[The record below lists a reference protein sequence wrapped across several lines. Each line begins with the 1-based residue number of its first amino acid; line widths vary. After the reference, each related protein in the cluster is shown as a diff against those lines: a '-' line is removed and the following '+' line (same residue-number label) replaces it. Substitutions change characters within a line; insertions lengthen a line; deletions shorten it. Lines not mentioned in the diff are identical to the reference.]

1 MPIDQLKFDFYLKDI
16 IIDQEDVRI
25 AHDVAEAED
34 YSVYSPLI
42 SPEDGVLVHGLYVDA
57 GRWDRK
63 LMMLVDPL
71 PGEINPPLPAL
82 LLLPVTR
89 MPENDPRYV
98 APLYKTSI
106 RAGTLSTTG
115 HSTNFVLSVLLP
127 SNKTQSYWIL
137 KGTALLTQLT
147 N

>member
-1 MPIDQLKFDFYLKDI
+1 MKNIV
-16 IIDQEDVRI
+16 IDQEDVKI
-25 AHDVAEAED
+25 AHDEAENED
-34 YSVYSPLI
+34 YSVYRPLI
-42 SPEDGVLVHGLYVDA
+42 SPEDGVLVHGLFVDA
-57 GRWDRK
+57 GKWDMK
-63 LMMLVDPL
+63 LKKLIDPL
-71 PGEINPPLPAL
+71 PGEMNPSLPAML
-82 LLLPVTR
+82 FLPVTR

-98 APLYKTSI
+98 APLYKTSV

-127 SNKTQSYWIL
+127 SNEAQSYWIL